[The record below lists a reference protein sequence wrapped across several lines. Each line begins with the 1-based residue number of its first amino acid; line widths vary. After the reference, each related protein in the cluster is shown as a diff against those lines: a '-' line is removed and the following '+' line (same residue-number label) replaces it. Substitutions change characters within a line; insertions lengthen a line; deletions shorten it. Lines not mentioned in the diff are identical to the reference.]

1 LRNDYLKHA
10 LKPPKKQELNAVVNR
25 IVSQRQGN
33 DLSKNQS
40 MPPRERRH
48 GEDLISVVAVG
59 AVFILIGIVFIT
71 TPNLVNDVRK
81 FFSDFTTLPVPNTS
95 IQLPR
100 PAHPANHAQLYG
112 AVAQFTLG
120 VGILQI
126 LILALRLVFRSPI
139 RRIAQTVGNSVF
151 WLGAAYLT
159 ITFLNDA
166 TTVKTW
172 FMFWAAI
179 LMVLGASLIVRSLVL
194 FARR

>member
-1 LRNDYLKHA
+1 
-10 LKPPKKQELNAVVNR
+10 
-25 IVSQRQGN
+25 
-33 DLSKNQS
+33 LSKNQS

-48 GEDLISVVAVG
+48 GEDLLSAVAVG

-71 TPNLVNDVRK
+71 TPNLVNDAEK
-81 FFSDFTTLPVPNTS
+81 FFSDFIRLPVPNTS
-95 IQLPR
+95 ILLPA
-100 PAHPANHAQLYG
+100 PAHPASHAELYG

-120 VGILQI
+120 VGVLQI
-126 LILALRLVFRSPI
+126 LMLALRLVLRSPK
-139 RRIAQTVGNSVF
+139 RRIAQTVGNLVF

-159 ITFLNDA
+159 ITFLNNA

-179 LMVLGASLIVRSLVL
+179 LVVLGASLIVRSLVL